1 MIEGIPDD
9 FRDLLVELVDA
20 GARFL
25 VVGGYAVAVHGHPR
39 ATKDDFGE
47 AWEERTELEVEGR
60 KVPVLGLRALI
71 KNKRFAG
78 RPQDLADVDALERLR
93 EARRP

>member
-25 VVGGYAVAVHGHPR
+25 VVGGYAVAV
-39 ATKDDFGE
+39 
-47 AWEERTELEVEGR
+47 
-60 KVPVLGLRALI
+60 
-71 KNKRFAG
+71 
-78 RPQDLADVDALERLR
+78 R
-93 EARRP
+93 EADAGPLGGVPRDSSTLTNAIVNVDDWGRFGIPRVARAPSSEAVGAQ

>member
-25 VVGGYAVAVHGHPR
+25 VVGGYAVV
-39 ATKDDFGE
+39 
-47 AWEERTELEVEGR
+47 V
-60 KVPVLGLRALI
+60 
-71 KNKRFAG
+71 
-78 RPQDLADVDALERLR
+78 R
-93 EARRP
+93 EADAGPLGGVSTRFVIADERHRHR

>member
-25 VVGGYAVAVHGHPR
+25 VVGGYAVV
-39 ATKDDFGE
+39 
-47 AWEERTELEVEGR
+47 V
-60 KVPVLGLRALI
+60 
-71 KNKRFAG
+71 
-78 RPQDLADVDALERLR
+78 R
-93 EARRP
+93 EADAGPLGAVSTRFVIADERHRHR